1 MTRNEIITLVL
12 MGALVLLLLLVW
24 SVDRRRKKR
33 GEHRAVSGVI
43 GTFDEVFHPEAARA
57 LEIRE
62 VQRELPAEMPTPD
75 SNAANPAKAAGSA
88 HHGRPADTG
97 PAPAAPQ

>member
-12 MGALVLLLLLVW
+12 LGALVLLLLAVW
-24 SVDRRRKKR
+24 GVDRRRRKR

-75 SNAANPAKAAGSA
+75 SNATNAANPAKAAGSA
-88 HHGRPADTG
+88 HHGRPAD
-97 PAPAAPQ
+97 A

>member
-12 MGALVLLLLLVW
+12 LGALVLLLLAMW
-24 SVDRRRKKR
+24 GVDRRRKKR

-43 GTFDEVFHPEAARA
+43 GAFDEVFHPEAARA

-62 VQRELPAEMPTPD
+62 VLRELPAEMPTPD
-75 SNAANPAKAAGSA
+75 SNGTNAASAANAADSTP
-88 HHGRPADTG
+88 HGRPAD
-97 PAPAAPQ
+97 A